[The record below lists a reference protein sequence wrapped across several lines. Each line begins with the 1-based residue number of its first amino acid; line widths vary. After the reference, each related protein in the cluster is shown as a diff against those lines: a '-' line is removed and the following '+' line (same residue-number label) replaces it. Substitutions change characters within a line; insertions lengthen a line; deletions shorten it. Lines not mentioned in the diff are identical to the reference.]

1 MTPQELR
8 TDYVIEHNSDYHL
21 DPNLITSGRAV
32 RYIEWLEKKVID
44 LTESLQFQQ
53 DMNALAVGPDVC
65 PKCFKQIADFIKS
78 ITKFKGMSV

>member
-1 MTPQELR
+1 MTPRELR

-65 PKCFKQIADFIKS
+65 PKCGSEDIVTTIYCNKCNQ
-78 ITKFKGMSV
+78 TV